1 MERMGKKA
9 ERETMRT
16 LFRGKDKGFALLSAV
31 ALIFF
36 AAALFFSLAPQL
48 LYVKKKA
55 QRSTDRV
62 IEAIEAENTRIRK
75 KYDLH

>member
-1 MERMGKKA
+1 
-9 ERETMRT
+9 MRT
-16 LFRGKDKGFALLSAV
+16 LFRGKDKGFALLLAV

-36 AAALFFSLAPQL
+36 VTALFFSLAPQL

>member
-1 MERMGKKA
+1 
-9 ERETMRT
+9 MRT

-36 AAALFFSLAPQL
+36 VTALFFSLAPQL

-55 QRSTDRV
+55 QHSADQV
-62 IEAIEAENTRIRK
+62 IEAIEAENTRIRN
-75 KYDLH
+75 KYDLY

>member
-1 MERMGKKA
+1 
-9 ERETMRT
+9 
-16 LFRGKDKGFALLSAV
+16 V

-36 AAALFFSLAPQL
+36 VAALFFSLAPQF

-55 QRSTDRV
+55 QRSVDQV
-62 IEAIEAENTRIRK
+62 IEVIEAENTRIRK

>member
-1 MERMGKKA
+1 MGKKA
-9 ERETMRT
+9 ERETMRI
-16 LFRGKDKGFALLSAV
+16 LFRGKDKGFALLSAI

>member
-1 MERMGKKA
+1 
-9 ERETMRT
+9 MRT

-36 AAALFFSLAPQL
+36 VAALFFSLAPQF
-48 LYVKKKA
+48 LYVKKKVQYSA
-55 QRSTDRV
+55 DRV
-62 IEAIEAENTRIRK
+62 LEAIEAENTRIRK